1 MTTATVVNVSTV
13 INRGI
18 GRYQL
23 WLFAICFLISL
34 VDGLDS
40 QIMSVTGPV
49 MARDMQLPAGAL
61 GPLLSASQW
70 GSLVGAF
77 GIGFFADRWGRR
89 QTLLACGLVF
99 SIGTLAT
106 AWADSFTALFALRV
120 ITGLGVGGAVPCYL
134 ALAAEYA
141 PENRRAGVVA
151 TILGAVPCGGIVAG
165 LLGASLLGN
174 FNWHVVY
181 LVCGIFSLLVSL
193 LVYLSLPESLSFM
206 ITRKHDPA
214 SIRSVLTKLQ
224 PSMSTIPNAKFIID
238 EEIRQDAP
246 VKHLFTES
254 RGPLTVV
261 LWLAFFVN
269 YLVLLGTL
277 VWTPTLMKQAGMTI
291 AEGSLALMFNNI
303 GSILGIVIAGQILDR
318 YRSALFWVLASVFLG
333 GAIATSLIGYSAPH
347 FLAVCFFS
355 AIAGFC
361 MGSGLSG
368 LYALAAIIY
377 PTFMRSTGIGWS
389 SGFGRVGSSMGPL
402 VVGLM
407 FAASWATPVTLLT
420 LGTGALANVV
430 LILLMGFLMWRRK
443 SSATALASAE

>member
-18 GRYQL
+18 SPYQL
-23 WLFAICFLISL
+23 WLFVICFLISL

-40 QIMSVTGPV
+40 QVMSVTGPV
-49 MARDMQLPAGAL
+49 MARDLQLPAGTL

-89 QTLLACGLVF
+89 QTLLVCSLIF

-106 AWADSFTALFALRV
+106 AFAESFTTLFVLRV

-141 PENRRAGVVA
+141 PDNRRAGVVA

-165 LLGASLLGN
+165 LLGASLLDS

-181 LVCGIFSLLVSL
+181 QACGLFSLLVTL
-193 LVYLSLPESLSFM
+193 LVYVSLPESLSFM
-206 ITRKHDPA
+206 IARRHDPA
-214 SIRSVLTKLQ
+214 SIGAVLARLR
-224 PSMSTIPNAKFIID
+224 PNDVDLSRAKFIID
-238 EEIRQDAP
+238 EEIKQDAP
-246 VKHLFTES
+246 VRHLFTES
-254 RGPLTVV
+254 RGPLTII
-261 LWLAFFVN
+261 LWLTFFVT

-291 AEGSLALMFNNI
+291 AEGALTLTFNNV
-303 GSILGIVIAGQILDR
+303 GSIIGMIIAGQLLDR
-318 YRSALFWVLASVFLG
+318 YRSALHWLLSAVFLI
-333 GAIATSLIGYSAPH
+333 GALATMMIGTAAPS
-347 FLAVCFFS
+347 FMMVSIFS

-361 MGSGLSG
+361 MGGGLSG
-368 LYALAAIIY
+368 LYALAALIY
-377 PTFMRSTGIGWS
+377 PTFMRSTGIGWG

-407 FAASWATPVTLLT
+407 FAASWTTPTTLLT
-420 LGTGALANVV
+420 LGVAALANVAF
-430 LILLMGFLMWRRK
+430 ILLIGFLMWRRQA
-443 SSATALASAE
+443 ATSALAGAE